1 MADRQLQAGDAERAL
16 AVAEK
21 VMRFDPCSEH
31 AAQLVMSACW
41 TAGDSDGLRHAWRR
55 IEDALARGIDGRPSV
70 ETAELH
76 RHLSGRPRPPVPPA
90 APPRRLTVRPPPTIG
105 TPPLSA
111 SRWQYM

>member
-1 MADRQLQAGDAERAL
+1 
-16 AVAEK
+16 
-21 VMRFDPCSEH
+21 MRFDPCSEH

-76 RHLSGRPRPPVPPA
+76 RNLSGRPRPPVPPA
-90 APPRRLTVRPPPTIG
+90 APPRRLTGSPRARPPPRSALARG
-105 TPPLSA
+105 AEPLSLA
-111 SRWQYM
+111 RLAGHVPG

>member
-1 MADRQLQAGDAERAL
+1 
-16 AVAEK
+16 
-21 VMRFDPCSEH
+21 MRFDPCSEH

-76 RHLSGRPRPPVPPA
+76 RNLSGRPRPPVPPA
-90 APPRRLTVRPPPTIG
+90 APPRDRQSVVYGQRV
-105 TPPLSA
+105 SA
-111 SRWQYM
+111 RVYLGGGRRIQKKKKAKH